1 MKKSLFAVFLAVM
14 LVAALVFVIT
24 PDAKA
29 ADNLITAQ
37 ADNEVITVSAAD
49 TVLDLNGKKNVV
61 VKIDG
66 GVELSVIDTS
76 FILDKDTLDL
86 TGKSAGT
93 LTVDPASSGTIA
105 SVALYGD
112 FRYLAVEEG
121 GTYAFHP
128 FNLAIS
134 KLGINTISESVCIRV
149 SFIANDVVRAKLSDY
164 GIKGVS
170 GDATAYSAKEN
181 YKFGNKN
188 GIQAYFDLK
197 GSFDADKLD
206 TTCSYQAYMVVDGVD
221 VLSNYIAEITPRAVL
236 KAINSSNLTPTAT
249 QKAAI
254 ETIAANNAHLA
265 DLFTSIT
272 GTSCTHNATIAA
284 TCQKASVCKNCN
296 ATIGT
301 TVDHKDSDD
310 ANTECDMCSK
320 ELSDYVELDASELV
334 NRINKDAHLYTKQ
347 EGTIFGRD
355 NIYGS
360 TFLSNWTVEVVA
372 KTTVPKALYSDS
384 AFNWWTDVRNNYK
397 TKGYQYVAIDFA
409 LSSGASITAVGCLP
423 PELAGGD
430 IATSGPVFTAG
441 KSLSWGSTCKTEEQR
456 SYFAIYSNGK
466 EVKES
471 DTINAGQWYTV
482 VIKLL
487 VNAGEYGQGESGW
500 SNVAFSG
507 GNGNMV
513 YFSGVRYYTNDTY
526 KDDYI
531 FEIPDYDEK
540 DATEL
545 VSYKSGTTDA
555 YTNQGTIFGRDNVY
569 GANFSS
575 WSVEV
580 VAKTTAANSSMPA
593 ANSGFADWTAVRN
606 NYKAQGYQY
615 ATIDFALAEGAKIR
629 AIGCVP
635 PDAAGG
641 NVVPTG
647 LEFTAGG
654 KLAWAST
661 CKTDEQKSYFAVYSE
676 GKEVKVGDP
685 INAGQW
691 YTVVIKLLVDGNQ
704 YGQGEQGWASVAFS
718 VGNGEMVYFSNV
730 RYYRNDSYKDDYIIE
745 IPDYDEKDATELVVY
760 KSQDSSKNEVE
771 NYDRNNITIYERDNV
786 YGVTFSKNS
795 WDFKLAPKSTVS
807 KALYAN
813 SAFADWDAVRSY
825 YTESGYQ
832 YIAIDFALSA
842 GCSINV
848 AGSVPLANTYATAYL
863 TFADNTALAWRKA
876 DYTDAQKACFTVY
889 SEGKEVQVG
898 DKIYAGQ
905 WYTVVVK
912 LLTVVDTSSRYSN
925 VGFELGNGKEVY
937 FSGVRYYRNDSFTTD
952 FAG

>member
-37 ADNEVITVSAAD
+37 ADNEVITISAAD

-76 FILDKDTLDL
+76 FILSEDKLDL
-86 TGKSAGT
+86 TGKNAGT

-170 GDATAYSAKEN
+170 SDATAYSAKEN
-181 YKFGNKN
+181 YTFGSKN
-188 GIQAYFDLK
+188 GIQAYFDLN

-206 TTCSYQAYMVVDGVD
+206 TTCSYQAYMVIDGVD

-236 KAINSSNLTPTAT
+236 KTINSSNLTPTAT

-254 ETIAANNAHLA
+254 ETIATNNAHLA

-272 GTSCTHNATIAA
+272 GASCTHNATIAA
-284 TCQKASVCKNCN
+284 TCQKASVCKNCD

-301 TVDHKDSDD
+301 TVDHKDDNGD
-310 ANTECDMCSK
+310 NACDWCGFVMVV
-320 ELSDYVELDASELV
+320 EDYYTFGPDEMIIAKKGVTYGPHDTQ
-334 NRINKDAHLYTKQ
+334 IDGKDVYKL
-347 EGTIFGRD
+347 
-355 NIYGS
+355 
-360 TFLSNWTVEVVA
+360 LSNGWSGEIWASTTSHLLNDETIHSLTSIRADLAKKQYQYATVTFQLSAGA
-372 KTTVPKALYSDS
+372 KIGLYHTVPKLSDAFVGES
-384 AFNWWTDVRNNYK
+384 AGF
-397 TKGYQYVAIDFA
+397 
-409 LSSGASITAVGCLP
+409 
-423 PELAGGD
+423 
-430 IATSGPVFTAG
+430 VFTAG
-441 KSLSWGSTCKTEEQR
+441 DTLTQNGRYIEADYGDR
-456 SYFAIYSNGK
+456 FAVYSNGK
-466 EVKES
+466 QVKLG
-471 DTINAGQWYTV
+471 DPINAGQWYTFV
-482 VIKLL
+482 CQLNLDTSITLNGASTFL
-487 VNAGEYGQGESGW
+487 NIGLT
-500 SNVAFSG
+500 
-507 GNGNMV
+507 NGNNKPV
-513 YFSGVRYYTNDTY
+513 YVSEVRYYTNDSYKEDYTY
-526 KDDYI
+526 DI
-531 FEIPDYDEK
+531 VLPNYDEK
-540 DATEL
+540 DASEL
-545 VSYKSGTTDA
+545 VAYKPSTDV
-555 YTNQGTIFGRDNVY
+555 YSNQGTIFGRDNVY
-569 GANFSS
+569 GAAFQSN

-580 VAKTTAANSSMPA
+580 VAKTTAANSSMPK
-593 ANSGFADWTAVRN
+593 ANSNFADWTAVRN

-615 ATIDFALAEGAKIR
+615 ATIDFALSAGATIR

-635 PDAAGG
+635 PETAGG
-641 NVVPTG
+641 NVVTTG
-647 LEFTAGG
+647 LTFTAGE

-676 GKEVKVGDP
+676 GKEVKVGDT

-704 YGQGEQGWASVAFS
+704 YGQGEQGWASVAFN
-718 VGNGEMVYFSNV
+718 VGNGKMVYFSNV
-730 RYYRNDSYKDDYIIE
+730 RYYRNDSYKTDYVYE
-745 IPDYDEKDATELVVY
+745 TVDPDYDQKDATELFVY
-760 KSQDSSKNEVE
+760 KPAGHDYSNQGSIFG
-771 NYDRNNITIYERDNV
+771 RNDV
-786 YGVTFSKNS
+786 YGAIFSGWNVEAAAKTTAAT
-795 WDFKLAPKSTVS
+795 K
-807 KALYAN
+807 LYA
-813 SAFADWDAVRSY
+813 DAPFSSWKDVRANY
-825 YTESGYQ
+825 AEQGYQ
-832 YIAIDFALSA
+832 YIAVDFALSEGA
-842 GCSINV
+842 SIRAIGCVPPAEGGTS
-848 AGSVPLANTYATAYL
+848 GSVIATGLNFVAN
-863 TFADNTALAWRKA
+863 
-876 DYTDAQKACFTVY
+876 QKPYWASNCTSDEQHSYFTVY
-889 SEGKEVQVG
+889 SNGKEVSL
-898 DKIYAGQ
+898 DEKINAGQ
-905 WYTVVVK
+905 WYTVVIK
-912 LLTVVDTSSRYSN
+912 LLVNGNEYKDGESSWASVAFN
-925 VGFELGNGKEVY
+925 VGNGKMVY